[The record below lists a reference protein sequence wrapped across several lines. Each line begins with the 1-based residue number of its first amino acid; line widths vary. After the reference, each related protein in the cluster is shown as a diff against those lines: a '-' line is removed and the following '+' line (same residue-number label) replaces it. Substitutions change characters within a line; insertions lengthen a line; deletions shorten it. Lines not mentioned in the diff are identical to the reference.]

1 MVLRFHFDISF
12 GPEEGQA
19 VSKLSKYF
27 AGKGLVIL
35 NYLIVLYLLYTSINK
50 NLI

>member
-12 GPEEGQA
+12 GPEKVYA

-35 NYLIVLYLLYTSINK
+35 YYLIVLYLLYKNK